1 MIIKCHYAE
10 CHAFL
15 IVMLNVSRMSVVML
29 NVVAPKIVN
38 SGAQTIMI
46 IMALFEADV
55 VSWNVLG
62 F

>member
-1 MIIKCHYAE
+1 
-10 CHAFL
+10 
-15 IVMLNVSRMSVVML
+15 MLNVSRMSVVML